1 MIGTTKRTS
10 RNPDA
15 QGKRVVFTSPEKSD
29 RPHGCRRWAELLVL
43 IWLFTPTPALAQ
55 TPATATLA
63 APTGLTEA
71 NLTGPA
77 ITVTVTVANTAYENP
92 LTAAHFMLSDTVP
105 GVVSISGGDSGVAR
119 DSPTQATLT
128 LTHDGTDITMAGA
141 LTVTVQ
147 DAGHT
152 GTGDLPTATV
162 PITAGAGM
170 NICGRTAQV
179 RDAILARI
187 SFFSAATCGD
197 VAASDLAGITQLNL
211 VGDGISTLQNGDFSG
226 LSALTTLFLRFNSL
240 STLPENVFNGLS
252 ALTGLQL
259 SNNNL
264 SPLPANVFNG
274 LSALEDLDLD
284 SNSLITLPANVFNG
298 LSALADLDLG
308 SNSLSTLP
316 DNVFNGLS
324 ALEDLNL
331 RSNSLSTLPDNV
343 FNGLSALEDL
353 NLDFNSLNTLPDN
366 VFNGL
371 SALEE
376 LDLSFNSLSTLPEN
390 VFNGLSAL
398 VDLDLF
404 SNSLSTLPA
413 NVFNGLSA
421 LTSLDLGGN
430 SLSPLPENVFN
441 GLSALEELSLA
452 GNSLSTLP
460 ENVFN
465 GLSALEELNLS
476 INSLNTL
483 PENVF
488 NGLSALTSLDL
499 NFNSLSTLPE
509 NVFNGLSAL
518 TFLNLSINS
527 LNTLPEN
534 IFNGLSALTSLDLN
548 FNSLNTLPDNVFNGL
563 SALEDLD
570 LNGNTFTP
578 GTGLPAG
585 VFDDVLDTLGSI
597 GARFSSA
604 SFIVDANVRDA
615 HFVCSLPDAMLVVDA
630 TAGVDDCLLISS
642 EQLTAFAMT
651 DTTLS
656 ALTISA
662 VALIPAFDPTIDAY
676 TVAVQNSVANISI
689 TPTANQPT
697 ATITVQD
704 VAVTSGSASAA
715 LPLTASTP
723 LDIAIEVT
731 APDGTTMATY
741 TVTVSR
747 PASGGATAALSGT
760 ITEANLSAGTA
771 MATMTLTGTEFVA
784 AADLMPNDFAISD
797 AIDGD
802 VSITGVTLGSSTT
815 ATLMLE
821 YSGEDIT
828 ANGNLFITL
837 LAAGHTGT
845 GDLAAGSLPI
855 IAGAGMNIC
864 GRTAQVRDAI
874 LADISPA
881 ATCGDV
887 AASDLA
893 GITDLILENRG
904 ISTLQNGDF
913 AGLSALARLELGF
926 NSLNTLPD
934 NVFSGLS
941 ALVELFLSSNNLTTL
956 PDGVFS
962 GLTALEVLAWDN
974 NGFTSLD
981 ADVFSGLSAL
991 VELFLHNNRLSTL
1004 PDEVFSGLTAL
1015 EVLGLDIN
1023 NLSELPAGVFSGLT
1037 ALEVLN
1043 LDENNL
1049 ATLPDGVFSGLTAL
1063 EVLNLDENNLA
1074 TLPDGVFSGLSNLA
1088 VLELNDNALTSLDA
1102 DVFSG
1107 LSALVELRLFNNRL
1121 TSLNTNVFD
1130 GLDAL
1135 EDLWLFGN
1143 PFTVDTGLP
1152 AGVFDDVL
1160 NTLGGVESDVTSLT
1174 PDDLRDGGDVM
1185 DGIIS
1190 GRFFIDDAV
1199 RNAHFVC
1206 ARSDADA
1213 IVAATTGVSDCLII
1227 TSAQLTTALA
1237 TPPTAT
1243 LAASPSLTEANL
1255 TGPATTVT
1263 VTVANTEYEDPLTA
1277 AHFMLS
1283 DTVPGVVSISGGDS
1297 GVVRDS
1303 PTQATLTLT
1312 HDGTDI
1318 TMAGALT
1325 VTVQDAGHTGTGD
1338 LPTATVP
1345 ITAGAGMNIC
1355 GRTAQVRDAILASI
1369 SFFSPPPCGDVEVSD
1384 LAGITELI
1392 LFSEGISALQNGD
1405 FAGLSGLE
1413 RLFLGSNSLST
1424 LPENVFNGL
1433 SALETLDLH
1442 ENNLSTLPDNVFN
1455 GLSALEALSLDENNL
1470 SELPAGIFS
1479 GLTALEVLYLDEN
1492 NLATLPDGVFSG
1504 LSNLELLEL
1513 DDNVLTSL
1521 DADVFS
1527 GLSALVEL
1535 RLFNNRL
1542 TSLNTNVFDGL
1553 DALEDLWL
1561 FGNPFIADTGLP
1573 AGVFDDVLNTLGGVE
1588 SDVTSLTL
1596 DDLRDGGDV
1605 MDGIISGRFFID
1617 DAVRNA
1623 HFVCAR
1629 SDTDAIVAATTGVSD
1644 CLRITSAQLTT
1655 ALATPPTATLAASPP
1670 LTEGNLTGPTTT
1682 VTVTVANTEYEDP
1695 LTAAHFM
1702 LSDTVPGVVSISG
1715 GDSGVARDSPT
1726 QATLTL
1732 THDGTDITMA
1742 GALTVTVQDAG
1753 HTGTGDLPAGSV
1765 PITAGAVVNIC
1776 GRTAQVRDA
1785 ILADISSTATCGDV
1799 AASDLAGITQL
1810 ALVGSGISTLQ
1821 NGDFAGLSALEEL
1834 DLSINSLST
1843 LPENV
1848 FNGLSAL
1855 ETLSLLNNN
1864 LSTLPENVFNG
1875 LSALAE
1881 LHLDSNSLSTL
1892 PDNVFNG
1899 LSALTIL
1906 DLDGN
1911 NLSTLPDNVF
1921 NGLSAL
1927 VDLRLFN
1934 NNLSTLPAN
1943 VFNGLSALV
1952 DLDLGSNSLSTLPD
1966 NVFNGLSALTRL
1978 NLEINSLSTLP
1989 ANVFNGLS
1997 ALEGLALDENNL
2009 SELPAGIFSGL
2020 TALQILYLD
2029 ENNLATLPDGVFS
2042 GLSNLE
2048 LLELDDN
2055 ALTSLDADVFSG
2067 LSELVELRLFNN
2079 SLTSLNTNVFD
2090 GLDALEDLWLFGNPF
2105 IADTGLPAGVFDDV
2119 LNNLGGIESDVTSL
2133 TPDDL
2138 RDGGDVM
2145 DGIISGRFFIDD
2157 AVRNAHF
2164 VCSLPEA
2171 MLVVDATAGVDDC
2184 LRITASQLN
2193 TYLGVTVGVTVD
2205 PVALTVDEA
2214 GSDTTSDYTVVLDT
2228 VPTAD
2233 VTIAVASSDTLAATV
2248 SSASLTFT
2256 PANWN
2261 TAQTVTV
2268 TGVNDDIDNPS
2279 DERTA
2284 SLSHTATSGDTG
2296 YEGVAIDPVT
2306 VTVTDDDDAG
2316 VTVDPTALTVP
2327 EDGSATSDYTVVLDT
2342 VPTAEV
2348 TIAVASSDTLAATVS
2363 SASLTFTTTDWNT
2376 AQTVT
2381 VTGVNDDAPGDRIA
2395 TVTHAPT
2402 STDTTYN
2409 SVSIDSVTVTVED
2422 DDTAGLTFDPVS
2434 VSVNEGGSSS
2444 YTVVL
2449 DTEPTVTVTVAI
2461 TAGGDVSTN
2470 PASLTFTTTDW
2481 NTAQTVTV
2489 NAAQD
2494 SDGNNDSQTLA
2505 HAASG
2510 AEYDSV
2516 TGDVSVTV
2524 IDDDVPGVRISTTAL
2539 TVPEGGP
2546 NTYTVRLNTQPGGDV
2561 VVTVNGAS
2569 GDVSFSGSPLTF
2581 TTINWNTDQ
2590 TVTVNAAQD
2599 DDAAPDA
2606 TVTLTHGVTGY
2617 GAINSGPEVV
2627 VTVTEDDTAGLTFDP
2642 VSVSVNE
2649 GGSSSYTVVLDT
2661 EPTVTVT
2668 VAITAG
2674 GDVSTNPASLA
2685 FTTSDWNTA
2694 QTVTVNASQDVDGNN
2709 DSQTLA
2715 HAASGAEYD
2724 SVTGDVSVTVIDD
2737 DVPGVRISPTAL
2749 TVPEGGPN
2757 TYTVRLNTQPGGD
2770 VVVTVGG
2777 ASGDV
2782 SFSGS
2787 PLTFTT
2793 GNWDTDQ
2800 TVTVNAAQDDDAAPD
2815 AMVTLT
2821 HGVTGYGSVT
2831 SGPDVVVTVAE
2842 DDEVGVTVSDGALT
2856 VFEKGGTA
2864 DYTVVLR
2871 TQPTANVTITPAS
2884 GDTSVATVSAALTF
2898 TATDWNTPQTVTVTG
2913 MDDGIDN
2920 PSDRTATV
2928 THTIAGGGYG
2938 SVPVADVAVTAIDAN
2953 QTLVGFGY
2961 NPDEVV
2967 LNAPTPPTVMP
2978 PSGAQTPLTYSS
2990 ATSAVCT
2997 VDTDTGALMLL
3008 AVGDCIITVTAS
3020 ETPNFNEE
3028 TVDFTVMV
3036 LPMVTLDPVAGND
3049 IVNIAERMAGFDI
3062 SGMVTAGAAVSVTLG
3077 GGSSRTATVT
3087 DTNWTLPISPN
3098 DAEITGASVAVLV
3111 TATANGNTGTVER
3124 VIGVDLVAPTL
3135 ESAVVNGDTLTLLYD
3150 MPLDEGSVPSST
3162 TYTVDVMTP
3171 GTPPTA
3177 QVHPVNTVSISGMS
3191 VTLMLFTAVTAND
3204 EVTLDYRPP
3213 GADPVQDVGGNDAAM
3228 LDDEPVTNSTFSGPT
3243 QEEAEQLQEALTSQV
3258 VQAAAAQ
3265 VIASVGARIETALSG
3280 GGLPP
3285 TGGARLD
3292 GQNIAGDGEA
3302 VLLGFLQK
3310 APEYTRSLK
3319 DGTLDWKRMLAN
3331 SSFILN
3337 VNDENGAGGN
3347 LGLWGS
3353 GYYTDF
3359 DGDDN
3364 NLNWDGNS
3372 YGFQIGA
3379 DTQLNPN
3386 LLTGVAASWSRG
3398 DVEYNQGRGA
3408 DEQEGDY
3415 MLTLTGI
3422 HPYIGWSDDEAVWNL
3437 WANAGYAEGE
3447 VEIKPDEGRK
3457 QEHDIS
3463 MISIAGG
3470 FKRALTD
3477 LFYINADFSII
3488 ETDVD
3493 ASDDTNDDQSLTIGS
3508 QRFRL
3513 LLEAQSQRQLD
3524 EGGIFIRSV
3533 ELGYRLDEGDSDAD
3547 TNGAELGGSINYS
3560 NLSTGLTLSGEAR
3573 ALVGN
3578 SDYREWGIS
3587 GLIRLQTGAQGLS
3600 FTLEPGYGD
3609 TAGGASELWNRR
3621 TPHQPTER
3629 NDYGARM
3636 KMHLGYGLNGF
3647 VTPYTEMTTGNDRSR
3662 YRMGVKWQLGESL
3675 DLDLFG
3681 EQHQGG
3687 GNENAL
3693 RLEGELRF

>member
-15 QGKRVVFTSPEKSD
+15 QDKRVVFTSPEKSD

-71 NLTGPA
+71 NLTGSA
-77 ITVTVTVANTAYENP
+77 ITVTVTVANTAYEDP

-147 DAGHT
+147 DAGHA
-152 GTGDLPTATV
+152 GTGNLTTATV

-179 RDAILARI
+179 RDDILAHI
-187 SFFSAATCGD
+187 SSAATCGD
-197 VAASDLAGITQLNL
+197 VAASDLAGITSLLLSNE
-211 VGDGISTLQNGDFSG
+211 GISTLQNGDFAG
-226 LSALTTLFLRFNSL
+226 LSALTRLSL
-240 STLPENVFNGLS
+240 SN
-252 ALTGLQL
+252 
-259 SNNNL
+259 
-264 SPLPANVFNG
+264 
-274 LSALEDLDLD
+274 
-284 SNSLITLPANVFNG
+284 
-298 LSALADLDLG
+298 
-308 SNSLSTLP
+308 
-316 DNVFNGLS
+316 
-324 ALEDLNL
+324 
-331 RSNSLSTLPDNV
+331 
-343 FNGLSALEDL
+343 
-353 NLDFNSLNTLPDN
+353 
-366 VFNGL
+366 
-371 SALEE
+371 
-376 LDLSFNSLSTLPEN
+376 
-390 VFNGLSAL
+390 
-398 VDLDLF
+398 
-404 SNSLSTLPA
+404 
-413 NVFNGLSA
+413 
-421 LTSLDLGGN
+421 
-430 SLSPLPENVFN
+430 
-441 GLSALEELSLA
+441 
-452 GNSLSTLP
+452 NSLSTLP

-465 GLSALEELNLS
+465 GLSALEELVLFR
-476 INSLNTL
+476 NSLNTL

-488 NGLSALTSLDL
+488 NGLSALEELDL
-499 NFNSLSTLPE
+499 SLNNLSTLPD

-518 TFLNLSINS
+518 E
-527 LNTLPEN
+527 TLE
-534 IFNGLSALTSLDLN
+534 LD

-704 VAVTSGSASAA
+704 MAVTSGSVT
-715 LPLTASTP
+715 LPLTVGTP

-864 GRTAQVRDAI
+864 GRTAQVRDTI
-874 LADISPA
+874 LANISPA

-887 AASDLA
+887 AAADLA
-893 GITDLILENRG
+893 GITRLFLGSRG
-904 ISTLQNGDF
+904 ISALQNGDF
-913 AGLSALARLELGF
+913 AGLSALEDLELDR
-926 NSLNTLPD
+926 NSLRTLPD
-934 NVFSGLS
+934 NVFNGLS
-941 ALVELFLSSNNLTTL
+941 ALEDLDLGNNSLITFTL
-956 PDGVFS
+956 PENVF
-962 GLTALEVLAWDN
+962 N
-974 NGFTSLD
+974 
-981 ADVFSGLSAL
+981 GLSAL
-991 VELFLHNNRLSTL
+991 RFLDLQANSLSTLPDNVFNGLSALEELRLFNTSLSTLPDNVFNGLSALTSLELGLNRLSTL
-1004 PDEVFSGLTAL
+1004 PENVF
-1015 EVLGLDIN
+1015 N
-1023 NLSELPAGVFSGLT
+1023 
-1037 ALEVLN
+1037 
-1043 LDENNL
+1043 
-1049 ATLPDGVFSGLTAL
+1049 
-1063 EVLNLDENNLA
+1063 
-1074 TLPDGVFSGLSNLA
+1074 
-1088 VLELNDNALTSLDA
+1088 
-1102 DVFSG
+1102 G
-1107 LSALVELRLFNNRL
+1107 LSALTRLGLDRNNL
-1121 TSLNTNVFD
+1121 STLPENVFN
-1130 GLDAL
+1130 GLSALEELDLDDNNLSTLPANVFNGLSAL
-1135 EDLWLFGN
+1135 EDLDLDGN
-1143 PFTVDTGLP
+1143 NLSTLPENVFNGLSALTRLELHGNNLSTLPENVFNGLSALTRLSLRDNNISTLPANVFNGLAALTVLTLNGNMFTADTGLP

-1160 NTLGGVESDVTSLT
+1160 DTLSVFFAGF
-1174 PDDLRDGGDVM
+1174 DDT
-1185 DGIIS
+1185 
-1190 GRFFIDDAV
+1190 V
-1199 RNAHFVC
+1199 RAAHFVC
-1206 ARSDADA
+1206 SLPEAMLVVDATA
-1213 IVAATTGVSDCLII
+1213 GVDDCLRI
-1227 TSAQLTTALA
+1227 TSAQLAAFAMTDTTLSALTISAGILMPAFDPTIDEYTVAVQNNVASIMVTPTANRPAATIFVQDVAVTSGMASTALA
-1237 TPPTAT
+1237 LVEGDSLFIEISVTAPDGTTTQSFT
-1243 LAASPSLTEANL
+1243 LIVSGGATAALSGTITEADL
-1255 TGPATTVT
+1255 FAG
-1263 VTVANTEYEDPLTA
+1263 TA
-1277 AHFMLS
+1277 M
-1283 DTVPGVVSISGGDS
+1283 
-1297 GVVRDS
+1297 
-1303 PTQATLTLT
+1303 ATLTLT
-1312 HDGTDI
+1312 GIEFVADLMPNDFTISDTIDGDVSITGVTLGSSTTATLMLEHSGEDI
-1318 TMAGALT
+1318 TANGNLFITLLA
-1325 VTVQDAGHTGTGD
+1325 AGHTGTGD
-1338 LPTATVP
+1338 LPAGTVP
-1345 ITAGAGMNIC
+1345 VTAGAGMNIC
-1355 GRTAQVRDAILASI
+1355 GRTAQVRDAILADI
-1369 SFFSPPPCGDVEVSD
+1369 SSTATSTATCGDVAASD
-1384 LAGITELI
+1384 LAGITQ
-1392 LFSEGISALQNGD
+1392 LFLESRGISALQNGD
-1405 FAGLSGLE
+1405 FAGLSALE
-1413 RLFLGSNSLST
+1413 DLALFGNSLST
-1424 LPENVFNGL
+1424 LPVNVFNGLSALTILELDGNNISTLLANVFNGL
-1433 SALETLDLH
+1433 SALEDL
-1442 ENNLSTLPDNVFN
+1442 
-1455 GLSALEALSLDENNL
+1455 ALDENNL

-1513 DDNVLTSL
+1513 DDNALTSL

-1573 AGVFDDVLNTLGGVE
+1573 AGVFDDVLNTLGDVE
-1588 SDVTSLTL
+1588 SDVTSLTPG
-1596 DDLRDGGDV
+1596 DLTNGGGV
-1605 MDGIISGRFFID
+1605 MDGNTSGRFFID
-1617 DAVRNA
+1617 DAVRDA

-1629 SDTDAIVAATTGVSD
+1629 SDADAIVAATTGVSD

-1742 GALTVTVQDAG
+1742 GALMVTVQDAG
-1753 HTGTGDLPAGSV
+1753 HAGTGNLTTGTV
-1765 PITAGAVVNIC
+1765 PITAGAGMNIC

-1799 AASDLAGITQL
+1799 AASDLAGITGL
-1810 ALVGSGISTLQ
+1810 GLSGSGISTLQ
-1821 NGDFAGLSALEEL
+1821 NGDFAGLSALD
-1834 DLSINSLST
+1834 DL
-1843 LPENV
+1843 
-1848 FNGLSAL
+1848 
-1855 ETLSLLNNN
+1855 LL
-1864 LSTLPENVFNG
+1864 
-1875 LSALAE
+1875 
-1881 LHLDSNSLSTL
+1881 HD
-1892 PDNVFNG
+1892 
-1899 LSALTIL
+1899 
-1906 DLDGN
+1906 N

-1927 VDLRLFN
+1927 ED
-1934 NNLSTLPAN
+1934 
-1943 VFNGLSALV
+1943 
-1952 DLDLGSNSLSTLPD
+1952 
-1966 NVFNGLSALTRL
+1966 
-1978 NLEINSLSTLP
+1978 
-1989 ANVFNGLS
+1989 
-1997 ALEGLALDENNL
+1997 LALDENNL
-2009 SELPAGIFSGL
+2009 SGLPDGIFSGL
-2020 TALQILYLD
+2020 TALEILYLD

-2042 GLSNLE
+2042 GLSNLAV
-2048 LLELDDN
+2048 LELDDN

-2067 LSELVELRLFNN
+2067 LSALVELRLFNN
-2079 SLTSLNTNVFD
+2079 RLTSLNTNVFD
-2090 GLDALEDLWLFGNPF
+2090 GLNALEDLWLFGNPF

-2119 LNNLGGIESDVTSL
+2119 LNTLGDVESDVTSL

-2138 RDGGDVM
+2138 RDGGDVVI
-2145 DGIISGRFFIDD
+2145 DGISGSFFIDD
-2157 AVRNAHF
+2157 TVRNAHF
-2164 VCSLPEA
+2164 VCARSDA
-2171 MLVVDATAGVDDC
+2171 DAVVTATTGVSDC
-2184 LRITASQLN
+2184 IRITSEQLAAFE
-2193 TYLGVTVGVTVD
+2193 TALAGVTVSQA
-2205 PVALTVDEA
+2205 ALIVPED
-2214 GSDTTSDYTVVLDT
+2214 GSSTADYTLVLAT
-2228 VPTAD
+2228 APTAD

-2256 PANWN
+2256 PAN
-2261 TAQTVTV
+2261 
-2268 TGVNDDIDNPS
+2268 
-2279 DERTA
+2279 
-2284 SLSHTATSGDTG
+2284 
-2296 YEGVAIDPVT
+2296 
-2306 VTVTDDDDAG
+2306 
-2316 VTVDPTALTVP
+2316 
-2327 EDGSATSDYTVVLDT
+2327 
-2342 VPTAEV
+2342 
-2348 TIAVASSDTLAATVS
+2348 
-2363 SASLTFTTTDWNT
+2363 WNT

-2422 DDTAGLTFDPVS
+2422 DDTAGLTFDPAS
-2434 VSVNEGGSSS
+2434 VSVNEGGSDS

-2449 DTEPTVTVTVAI
+2449 DTQPTVTVTVAI

-2470 PASLTFTTTDW
+2470 PASLAFTTSNW

-2489 NAAQD
+2489 NASQD
-2494 SDGNNDSQTLA
+2494 VDGNNDSQTLA

-2524 IDDDVPGVRISTTAL
+2524 IDDDVPGVRISTTTL

-2546 NTYTVRLNTQPGGDV
+2546 NTYTVRLNTQPTGDV
-2561 VVTVNGAS
+2561 MVTVNGAS
-2569 GDVSFSGSPLTF
+2569 GDVSVTGSPLTF
-2581 TTINWNTDQ
+2581 TTINWDTDQ

-2674 GDVSTNPASLA
+2674 GDVSTNPASLT
-2685 FTTSDWNTA
+2685 FTTSNWNTA
-2694 QTVTVNASQDVDGNN
+2694 QTVTVNAAEDSDGNN

-2757 TYTVRLNTQPGGD
+2757 TYTVRLNTQPTGD
-2770 VVVTVGG
+2770 VVVTVNG

-2782 SFSGS
+2782 TFSGS

-2815 AMVTLT
+2815 ATVTLT
-2821 HGVTGYGSVT
+2821 HGVTGYGAIA
-2831 SGPDVVVTVAE
+2831 SGPDVVVTITE
-2842 DDEVGVTVSDGALT
+2842 DDTARVTVSPTTLT

-2864 DYTVVLR
+2864 DYTVVLT
-2871 TQPTANVTITPAS
+2871 TQPTGDVTITPVS

-2898 TATDWNTPQTVTVTG
+2898 TTTDWNTPQTVTVTG

-3020 ETPNFNEE
+3020 ATTNFNEE

-3036 LPMVTLDPVAGND
+3036 LPMVTLDPVADND
-3049 IVNIAERMAGFDI
+3049 IVNIAEHMAGFDI

-3077 GGSSRTATVT
+3077 SSSSRTATVT
-3087 DTNWTLPISPN
+3087 DTNWTLLIPPS

-3150 MPLDEGSVPSST
+3150 MPLDEGSVPSSN

-3171 GTPPTA
+3171 GTPPTD

-3337 VNDENGAGGN
+3337 VNDENGTGGN

-3398 DVEYNQGRGA
+3398 DVEYNQGRGT

-3415 MLTLTGI
+3415 TLTLTGI
-3422 HPYIGWSDDEAVWNL
+3422 HPYIGWSDDEAIWNL

-3493 ASDDTNDDQSLTIGS
+3493 ASDDTNNDQSLTIGS

-3524 EGGIFIRSV
+3524 EGGIFIRSG
-3533 ELGYRLDEGDSDAD
+3533 ELGYRLDEGDSDAN

-3578 SDYREWGIS
+3578 SDYQEWGIS

-3636 KMHLGYGLNGF
+3636 KMYLGYGLNGF

-3675 DLDLFG
+3675 GLDLFG
-3681 EQHQGG
+3681 EQHQGADT
-3687 GNENAL
+3687 ENAL